1 MSEQQTSNLA
11 RIFRGATRIE
21 PEEARAALLSF
32 SFLFLLMLAY
42 NILKPVRDALAPEW
56 TDVELAS
63 LWTIN
68 FVFSVIAVSIYGYAV
83 SRGKLQKVIPGVYAF
98 FALSFVAFYVG
109 ASNAQNGVLI
119 NKAFY
124 VWLSLFSLFHISV
137 FWSLMSD
144 IFSKQQAPRLFGFI
158 ASGASIGTIAGSA
171 VALAL
176 AKTIGTLNL
185 MLVAATILVVILPM
199 VAVLRRA
206 AQPGGVPTSE
216 EQALSGNP
224 FAGFREFVRNR
235 YLLGIG
241 IFIFFYTFIG
251 SFAYFELKNLM
262 AANDRDT
269 NTAIWA
275 GINLAVNS
283 ITIVTAWFAT
293 SRITARLGV
302 GKTLALVP
310 VLVAAAM
317 LLVFVNPVLAVM
329 VAGWVVLKAGNYAI
343 TRPGREML
351 YTNVSRED
359 RFKTKQVIDIV
370 VYRGGDVLSGWAFA
384 FLTTTMGLGMAPV
397 AIIGAGVALVWAG
410 VGLRLGRRYDDAVAL
425 EANATAA
432 STRGGQGAPLED
444 KA

>member
-1 MSEQQTSNLA
+1 MSEQKAGSLA

-21 PEEARAALLSF
+21 PEEARAAILSF

-56 TDVELAS
+56 SDVELAS

-68 FVFSVIAVSIYGYAV
+68 FFFSAIAVSIYGYAV
-83 SRGKLQKVIPGVYAF
+83 SRGKLKKVIPGVYAF
-98 FALSFVAFYVG
+98 FALSFVLFYAG
-109 ASNAQNGVLI
+109 ASSAQNGELI

-124 VWLSLFSLFHISV
+124 VWLSLFSLFHVSV

-176 AKTIGTLNL
+176 AKLVGTLNL
-185 MLVAATILVVILPM
+185 MLVAATILVMILPM
-199 VAVLRRA
+199 VAVLRKA
-206 AQPGGVPTSE
+206 ASPGGPATTE

-224 FAGFREFVRNR
+224 FAGFREFVRNP

-241 IFIFFYTFIG
+241 VFIFFYTFIG

-283 ITIVTAWFAT
+283 LTIMIAWFAT
-293 SRITARLGV
+293 GRITARMGV

-310 VLVAAAM
+310 VLVAAA
-317 LLVFVNPVLAVM
+317 LVLVFVNPVLAVM
-329 VAGWVVLKAGNYAI
+329 VGGWVVLKAGNYSI

-384 FLTTTMGLGMAPV
+384 LLTTTIGLGMGPI
-397 AIIGAGVALVWAG
+397 AIIGAGVALLWAW
-410 VGLRLGRRYDDAVAL
+410 VGLGLGRKYDLAIAQDA
-425 EANATAA
+425 ESAA
-432 STRGGQGAPLED
+432 GGAPVED
-444 KA
+444 MP